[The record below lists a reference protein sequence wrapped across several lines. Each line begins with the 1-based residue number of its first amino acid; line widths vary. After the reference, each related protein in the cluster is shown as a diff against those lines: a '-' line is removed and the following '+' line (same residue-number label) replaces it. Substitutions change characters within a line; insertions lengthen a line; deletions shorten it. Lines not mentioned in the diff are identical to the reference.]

1 MGGTGNTSPP
11 APFLP
16 WSVAFAFGGPT
27 GTMPLHASCAAV
39 GGDGVLFLGPPGAGK
54 SDLVLRLIGRGWMLV
69 ADDQVELAA
78 DGPDTLLAAP
88 PAALRGLLEVRG
100 LGLVR
105 DLPVA
110 APVPLRL
117 AVELLP
123 PGEAPPRLPEPTIFE
138 AHGIRLPRLALA
150 AREAAAPD
158 KVILALDAA
167 CGRLRLL
174 AGAIP
179 AVAA

>member
-1 MGGTGNTSPP
+1 MGGTGHTSPP

-16 WSVAFAFGGPT
+16 WSVAFAFGGPI
-27 GTMPLHASCAAV
+27 GTMPLHASCAAI

-123 PGEAPPRLPEPTIFE
+123 PGEAPPRLPVPTTFE

-158 KVILALDAA
+158 KVILALDAT

-174 AGAIP
+174 AGAIL